1 MAFTKEELEELARAD
16 AEIDEEFV
24 MTQEEIEASR
34 NRDKAARYDRLDN
47 RGKKIAAGKK
57 AYREANREKIA
68 ARGKAKRE
76 ANKLTA
82 MGN

>member
-34 NRDKAARYDRLDN
+34 NRDRAAKYDRLDN
-47 RGKKIAAGKK
+47 RGKKIAAGQK
-57 AYREANREKIA
+57 AYYEANREKIA
-68 ARGKAKRE
+68 AEKKRRKDAQNE
-76 ANKLTA
+76 GEVLR
-82 MGN
+82 